1 MTRSLHEAPYLMQ
14 ILVKSVSAIIM
25 HTVVIMH
32 LSLILTRM
40 IEPSQVEEFVLDAHI
55 TLWGA
60 SAVNVNLCFTDHPGK
75 LWKLQMFVRHVIV

>member
-1 MTRSLHEAPYLMQ
+1 MTKRLYEAPYSMQ

-40 IEPSQVEEFVLDAHI
+40 TEPSQVEEFVLDANI
-55 TLWGA
+55 TLWDV

>member
-1 MTRSLHEAPYLMQ
+1 MTRSLHEAPYSMQ
-14 ILVKSVSAIIM
+14 VLVKSVSAIIM

-55 TLWGA
+55 TLWDA